1 MYIADIPD
9 EFSEPGMTLRSGK
22 MAASLKIIDGNQAN
36 GMKNSERE
44 KALEAALAQIDR
56 AFGKG

>member
-1 MYIADIPD
+1 
-9 EFSEPGMTLRSGK
+9 

-44 KALEAALAQIDR
+44 KA
-56 AFGKG
+56 